1 MATKLTGLACDIEE
15 DFGMRKVVGTFQ
27 RGLLAAFIAGSSIAV
42 AEGIATEL
50 ILLGTGG
57 GQRIFEHRSQTSQ
70 ALVRGGS
77 TIVID
82 TGFNAA
88 RQLAWA
94 GIDASSIDFIFIT
107 HDHPDHTQHIG
118 RVLHAAWSA
127 GRTTPIDVYSFPG
140 IEEIIDTGLSEIDIG
155 SSELA
160 AVRRL
165 AVLHDVT
172 EGGVVHEDGLVKVT
186 AAENS
191 HGMEYSYGYRFDMP
205 DRSIAFSGDTAYDEA
220 IIELA
225 RGADV
230 LVHGILYMPWIEET
244 IVAAADDPDELR
256 RHVTSNHTPAE
267 RVGEVAVRAN
277 VGMLVISHVAPT
289 ELTANDEH
297 LLVDIIQQD
306 YSGPLVIGRDLMRL

>member
-1 MATKLTGLACDIEE
+1 
-15 DFGMRKVVGTFQ
+15 MRKVVGIFQ
-27 RGLLAAFIAGSSIAV
+27 LGLLATFIPAGSVGV

-50 ILLGTGG
+50 VLLGTGG

-70 ALVRGGS
+70 ALVHGGS

-88 RQLAWA
+88 RQLARA

-140 IEEIIDTGLSEIDIG
+140 IGEIIDTGMSEIDIG
-155 SSELA
+155 PSERA

-220 IIELA
+220 VIELA
-225 RGADV
+225 RGSDV

-244 IVAAADDPDELR
+244 IVAVADDPDEMR

-267 RVGEVAVRAN
+267 RVGEVAARAN
-277 VGMLVISHVAPT
+277 VGMLVISHIAPP

-297 LLVDIIQQD
+297 LLVELLQQD
-306 YSGPLVIGRDLMRL
+306 FGGPLVIGRDLMRL